1 MKKNNFKIKLIIK
14 FKNQKVQM
22 KKYKINVMRWN
33 LEKHNSSPI
42 FYQKFQILLLMENTN
57 THLVSVFKDYLLYD
71 DMTEFFK
78 DYYNSKELYIR
89 LRTIYDYYESSSYL
103 FPNYTAINEGKYIYR
118 NIIKKQKLIDYLE
131 DLEDKKMER
140 EQKKMNKNNKLGN
153 YENDQSCSSY
163 SDVFNTKIYT
173 NIIKDTGNN
182 SKINE
187 IFCVGNK
194 NNEND
199 YGDSLASI
207 VKLTEEIKEK
217 ENKDNKENRDINI
230 KNNTYNNSKSNINDI
245 SNITTNNKSKSKG
258 DSKIYVLKRVSLNQ
272 NNSNS
277 KKIFKK
283 TKVNIAVNNII
294 NKNPIKKNIKYSFKK
309 RNQNLNTHIYKTND
323 YLRTDLSNTS
333 SANNKNYKKN
343 NIIINII
350 NNNKTNNYQSNI
362 NYYSNYN
369 SNNQT
374 EYIQTDNNKSNL
386 ISTSSNK
393 YYNTSNNKIYSTA
406 NNYRNKKKCSTKEN
420 ELKSVIIKH
429 SHNHSKNITK
439 KLKKEIKS
447 KLLSFHLTTDNNS
460 KQRIKTEHSELKQT
474 KIGKDLSQ
482 TKSILSPQ
490 NNMKKR
496 TKTEIL
502 GIKTDKFLFSQTN
515 EICAYNYN
523 KSINRQ
529 ILKNINLTSSNRP
542 HKEIS
547 LINKKMLSCQF
558 GINSSRIERKHKK
571 HTSTNSQNLT
581 KVKIITTINPLPLKE
596 IIKKKVGIFSSNK
609 TERTSRNHS
618 KENLIKINTMT
629 RRNHL
634 DSFSPKKSG
643 EFIYKKIKKMYNKN
657 SAIICSF
664 LKSVNSNK
672 KIRALKISHKNNMSS
687 NTHLKDI
694 DLIMNNKELF
704 NRLNYEK
711 NC

>member
-1 MKKNNFKIKLIIK
+1 
-14 FKNQKVQM
+14 M

-33 LEKHNSSPI
+33 LEKYNSTPT
-42 FYQKFQILLLMENTN
+42 FYQKFQILLLMENAN

-78 DYYNSKELYIR
+78 EYYDKKDLHLR
-89 LRTIYDYYESSSYL
+89 LKTIYEYYESSSYL

-131 DLEDKKMER
+131 DLEDKKMEK
-140 EQKKMNKNNKLGN
+140 EQKKLNKNKKLAN
-153 YENDQSCSSY
+153 FENEQSNSSSY

-173 NIIKDTGNN
+173 NIIKETGND

-199 YGDSLASI
+199 CGDSFASI

-217 ENKDNKENRDINI
+217 EKEKREIQEDKENKENKDINI
-230 KNNTYNNSKSNINDI
+230 KNNTNNNSKSNINDM
-245 SNITTNNKSKSKG
+245 SNATNNKSRSKG

-272 NNSNS
+272 NSSNS

-283 TKVNIAVNNII
+283 AKVNITVNNII
-294 NKNPIKKNIKYSFKK
+294 NKNSIKKNIKYNFKK
-309 RNQNLNTHIYKTND
+309 RNQNLNSHIFKTNE
-323 YLRTDLSNTS
+323 YLKSELSSTS

-374 EYIQTDNNKSNL
+374 EYIQIDNNKSNL

-393 YYNTSNNKIYSTA
+393 YYNTSNNKIYSTT
-406 NNYRNKKKCSTKEN
+406 NNYRNKNNSSMKEN
-420 ELKSVIIKH
+420 DLKSVIIKH

-447 KLLSFHLTTDNNS
+447 KLLSFHLKTDNNS
-460 KQRIKTEHSELKQT
+460 NQRIKTEQSELKQAKT
-474 KIGKDLSQ
+474 GKDLSQ
-482 TKSILSPQ
+482 TKSIISPQ

-502 GIKTDKFLFSQTN
+502 GVKTDKFLFAQTN
-515 EICAYNYN
+515 EINAYNYN

-529 ILKNINLTSSNRP
+529 ILRSINLTSSNRP

-547 LINKKMLSCQF
+547 LINKKMLGCQY
-558 GINSSRIERKHKK
+558 GANSSRIERKHKK
-571 HTSTNSQNLT
+571 HTSTNSQNIT
-581 KVKIITTINPLPLKE
+581 KVKIINTINPLPLKE
-596 IIKKKVGIFSSNK
+596 IIKKKVGVFSSNK

-618 KENLIKINTMT
+618 KENLIKINTIT

-634 DSFSPKKSG
+634 DSFSPKKT
-643 EFIYKKIKKMYNKN
+643 EDFIYKKIKKLHNKN

-664 LKSVNSNK
+664 LKSVSSNK
-672 KIRALKISHKNNMSS
+672 KIRALKINHKNNMSS
-687 NTHLKDI
+687 NAHIQDI
-694 DLIMNNKELF
+694 DLNMNNKELF
-704 NRLNYEK
+704 NRFKYGN

>member
-1 MKKNNFKIKLIIK
+1 
-14 FKNQKVQM
+14 
-22 KKYKINVMRWN
+22 MRWN
-33 LEKHNSSPI
+33 LEKYDSTPT
-42 FYQKFQILLLMENTN
+42 FYQKFQILLLMENAN

-78 DYYNSKELYIR
+78 EYYNSNELYLR
-89 LRTIYDYYESSSYL
+89 LRTIFEYYESSSYL

-131 DLEDKKMER
+131 DLEDKKMEK
-140 EQKKMNKNNKLGN
+140 EQKKLKKNNKLGN
-153 YENDQSCSSY
+153 YDNEQSSSSY
-163 SDVFNTKIYT
+163 SDVFNTKVYT
-173 NIIKDTGNN
+173 NIIKDTGND

-187 IFCVGNK
+187 IFCLGNK

-199 YGDSLASI
+199 CGDSLASI

-217 ENKDNKENRDINI
+217 EKRENQDNQENKENRDINT
-230 KNNTYNNSKSNINDI
+230 KNNTKNNSKSNINDM
-245 SNITTNNKSKSKG
+245 SNITNNKSRSKG
-258 DSKIYVLKRVSLNQ
+258 DSKIYVLKRVNLNQ

-283 TKVNIAVNNII
+283 AKVNITVNNII
-294 NKNPIKKNIKYSFKK
+294 NKKSIKKNIKYNFKK
-309 RNQNLNTHIYKTND
+309 RNQNLNSHIYKTNE
-323 YLRTDLSNTS
+323 YMKSELSSTG

-350 NNNKTNNYQSNI
+350 NNNKTSNYQSNI

-374 EYIQTDNNKSNL
+374 EYIQIDNNKSNL

-393 YYNTSNNKIYSTA
+393 YYNTSNNKIYSTT
-406 NNYRNKKKCSTKEN
+406 NNYRNKNNSLTKEN
-420 ELKSVIIKH
+420 DLKSVIIKH

-460 KQRIKTEHSELKQT
+460 KQRIKTEQSELKQN

-482 TKSILSPQ
+482 TKSIISPQ

-496 TKTEIL
+496 TKTEIM
-502 GIKTDKFLFSQTN
+502 GIKTDKFLFSQAN
-515 EICAYNYN
+515 EINSYNYS

-529 ILKNINLTSSNRP
+529 ILKSINLTSSNRP

-547 LINKKMLSCQF
+547 LINKKMLSSQF

-581 KVKIITTINPLPLKE
+581 KVKIINTINPLPLKE
-596 IIKKKVGIFSSNK
+596 IIKKKVGVFSSNK

-618 KENLIKINTMT
+618 KENLIKINTIQ

-634 DSFSPKKSG
+634 DSFSPKKTE
-643 EFIYKKIKKMYNKN
+643 EFIYKKIKKLHNKN

-664 LKSVNSNK
+664 LKSVSSNK
-672 KIRALKISHKNNMSS
+672 KIRALRINHKNNMSS

>member
-1 MKKNNFKIKLIIK
+1 
-14 FKNQKVQM
+14 
-22 KKYKINVMRWN
+22 MRWN
-33 LEKHNSSPI
+33 LEKYDSTPT
-42 FYQKFQILLLMENTN
+42 FYQKFQILLLMENAN

-78 DYYNSKELYIR
+78 EYYNSKELYLR
-89 LRTIYDYYESSSYL
+89 LRTIFEYYESSSYL

-131 DLEDKKMER
+131 DLEDKKMEK
-140 EQKKMNKNNKLGN
+140 EQKKLKKNNKLGN
-153 YENDQSCSSY
+153 YDNEQSSSSY
-163 SDVFNTKIYT
+163 SDVFNTKVYT
-173 NIIKDTGNN
+173 NIIKDTGND

-199 YGDSLASI
+199 CGDSLASI

-217 ENKDNKENRDINI
+217 EKRENQDNQENKENRDINT
-230 KNNTYNNSKSNINDI
+230 KNNTKNNSKSNINDM
-245 SNITTNNKSKSKG
+245 SNITNNKSRSKG
-258 DSKIYVLKRVSLNQ
+258 DSKIYVLKRVNLNQ

-283 TKVNIAVNNII
+283 AKVNITVNNII
-294 NKNPIKKNIKYSFKK
+294 NKKSIKKNIKYNFKK
-309 RNQNLNTHIYKTND
+309 RNQNLNSHIYKTNE
-323 YLRTDLSNTS
+323 YMKSELSSTG

-350 NNNKTNNYQSNI
+350 NNNKTSNYQSNI

-374 EYIQTDNNKSNL
+374 EYIQIDNNKSNL

-393 YYNTSNNKIYSTA
+393 YYNTSNNKIYSTT
-406 NNYRNKKKCSTKEN
+406 NNYRNKNNSLTKEN
-420 ELKSVIIKH
+420 DLKSVIIKH

-460 KQRIKTEHSELKQT
+460 KQRIKTEQSELKQN

-482 TKSILSPQ
+482 TKSIISPQ

-496 TKTEIL
+496 TKTEIM
-502 GIKTDKFLFSQTN
+502 GIKTDKFLFSQAN
-515 EICAYNYN
+515 EINSYNYS

-529 ILKNINLTSSNRP
+529 ILKSINLTSSNRP

-547 LINKKMLSCQF
+547 LINKKMLSSQF

-581 KVKIITTINPLPLKE
+581 KVKIINTINPLPLKE
-596 IIKKKVGIFSSNK
+596 IIKKKVGVFSSNK

-618 KENLIKINTMT
+618 KENLIKINTIQ

-634 DSFSPKKSG
+634 DSFSPKKTE
-643 EFIYKKIKKMYNKN
+643 EFIYKKIKKLHNKN

-664 LKSVNSNK
+664 LKSVSSNK
-672 KIRALKISHKNNMSS
+672 KIRALRINHKNNMSS

-704 NRLNYEK
+704 NRLNYGK

>member
-1 MKKNNFKIKLIIK
+1 
-14 FKNQKVQM
+14 M

-33 LEKHNSSPI
+33 LEKYNSTPT
-42 FYQKFQILLLMENTN
+42 FYQKFQILLLMENAN
-57 THLVSVFKDYLLYD
+57 IHLVSVFKDYLLYD

-78 DYYNSKELYIR
+78 EYYNSKELYLR
-89 LRTIYDYYESSSYL
+89 LRTIFEYYESSSYL

-131 DLEDKKMER
+131 DLEDKKMEK
-140 EQKKMNKNNKLGN
+140 EQKKLKKNNKLGN
-153 YENDQSCSSY
+153 YDNDQSSSSY
-163 SDVFNTKIYT
+163 SDVFNTKVYT
-173 NIIKDTGNN
+173 NIIKDTGND

-199 YGDSLASI
+199 CGDSLASI

-217 ENKDNKENRDINI
+217 EKEKRENQDNQENKENRDINT
-230 KNNTYNNSKSNINDI
+230 KNNTNNNSKSNINDM
-245 SNITTNNKSKSKG
+245 SNITNNKSKSKG
-258 DSKIYVLKRVSLNQ
+258 DSKIYVLKRVNLNQ
-272 NNSNS
+272 NSSNS

-283 TKVNIAVNNII
+283 AKVNITVNNII
-294 NKNPIKKNIKYSFKK
+294 NKNSIKKTIKYNFKK
-309 RNQNLNTHIYKTND
+309 RNQNLNSHIYKTNE
-323 YLRTDLSNTS
+323 YIKRELSSTG

-374 EYIQTDNNKSNL
+374 EYIQIDNNKSNL

-393 YYNTSNNKIYSTA
+393 YYNTSNNKIYSTT
-406 NNYRNKKKCSTKEN
+406 NNYRNKNNSLTKEN
-420 ELKSVIIKH
+420 DLKSVIIKH

-460 KQRIKTEHSELKQT
+460 KQRIKTEQSELKQN

-482 TKSILSPQ
+482 TKSIISPQ

-496 TKTEIL
+496 TKTEIM
-502 GIKTDKFLFSQTN
+502 GIKTDKFLFSQAN
-515 EICAYNYN
+515 EINSYNYS

-529 ILKNINLTSSNRP
+529 ILKSINLTSSNRP

-581 KVKIITTINPLPLKE
+581 KVKIINTINPLPLKE
-596 IIKKKVGIFSSNK
+596 IIKKKVGVFSSNK

-618 KENLIKINTMT
+618 KENLIKINTIQ

-634 DSFSPKKSG
+634 DSFSPKKTE
-643 EFIYKKIKKMYNKN
+643 EFIYKKIKKLHNKN

-664 LKSVNSNK
+664 LKSVSSNK
-672 KIRALKISHKNNMSS
+672 KIRALRINHKNNMSS

-704 NRLNYEK
+704 NRLNYGK